1 MNTILIADSGST
13 KADWL
18 LAGTDGTIL
27 AEWNSQGI
35 NPFFQDKGV
44 ISALLEKEV
53 FPRVTGAPGAIYF
66 YGAGCAD
73 ETSSRPVAESLK
85 EHFPSAHV
93 EVESDLLAAARSLC
107 QRQAGIACILGTGS
121 NNCLYNGRQIIGNI
135 GSLGFWMGDEGSG
148 GHLGRQL
155 VVAYLHKELPDD
167 LAGRF
172 AAEYPGVN
180 RMEILNRAYKQ
191 PFPNRY
197 FAAYTRF
204 AGANKSHPFIQNLL
218 KTSFGVFLD
227 KYVLKHAG
235 AKTYPVSFTG
245 SVAWHFQDELK
256 AVLEEK
262 GLIYGKI
269 VQKPIGGLAVYHSS
283 IRSSASGSAQAPEAI

>member
-18 LAGTDGTIL
+18 LAASGGMIL

-35 NPFFQDKGV
+35 NPFFQDKET
-44 ISALLEKEV
+44 ISALLEREV
-53 FPRVTGAPGAIYF
+53 FPRVNGAPEAIYF

-73 ETSSRPVAESLK
+73 EASGRPVAESLA
-85 EHFPSAHV
+85 ERFPAARV
-93 EVESDLLAAARSLC
+93 EVASDLLAAARSLC

-121 NNCLYNGRQIIGNI
+121 NNCLYDGRRIVGNI

-167 LAGRF
+167 LTEKF
-172 AAEYPGVN
+172 AAEYPDVN

-204 AGANKSHPFIQNLL
+204 AGANKSHPFIQDLL
-218 KTSFGVFLD
+218 KASFGVFLD

-256 AVLEEK
+256 AVLEDKE
-262 GLIYGKI
+262 LVFGKI
-269 VQKPIGGLAVYHSS
+269 VQKPIGGLAVYH
-283 IRSSASGSAQAPEAI
+283 GE

>member
-18 LAGTDGTIL
+18 LAKTDGTVL
-27 AEWNSQGI
+27 TEWNSQGI
-35 NPFFQDKGV
+35 NPFFQDKET
-44 ISALLEKEV
+44 ISALLDKEV
-53 FPRVTGAPGAIYF
+53 FPRVSGAPEAIYF

-73 ETSSRPVAESLK
+73 EASGRPVAESLK
-85 EHFPSAHV
+85 ERFPVARV
-93 EVESDLLAAARSLC
+93 EVASDLLAAARSLC

-121 NNCLYNGRQIIGNI
+121 NNCLYDGFQIVGNI

-155 VVAYLHKELPDD
+155 VVAYLHKELPGD
-167 LAGRF
+167 LEEHF
-172 AAEYPGVN
+172 AAAYPGVN

-197 FAAYTRF
+197 FAGYTRF
-204 AGANKSHPFIQNLL
+204 AGAHRNHPFIQDLL
-218 KTSFGVFLD
+218 RTSFGVFLD

-245 SVAWHFQDELK
+245 SVAWHFRDELK

-262 GLIYGKI
+262 GLIFGEI
-269 VQKPIGGLAVYHSS
+269 VQRPIGGLAVYHSKV
-283 IRSSASGSAQAPEAI
+283 

>member
-18 LAGTDGTIL
+18 LAATDGTIR

-35 NPFFQDKGV
+35 NPFFQDKET
-44 ISALLEKEV
+44 ISGLLEKEV
-53 FPRVTGAPGAIYF
+53 FPQVSGVPETIFF

-73 ETSSRPVAESLK
+73 EASGRPVAESLA
-85 EHFPSAHV
+85 ERFPSARV
-93 EVESDLLAAARSLC
+93 EVASDLLAAARSLC
-107 QRQAGIACILGTGS
+107 QREAGIACILGTGS
-121 NNCLYNGRQIIGNI
+121 NNCLYDGNGIIGNI

-155 VVAYLHKELPDD
+155 VVAYLHRELPGD
-167 LAGRF
+167 LEERF
-172 AAEYPGVN
+172 AEAYPGVN

-197 FAAYTRF
+197 FAGYSRF
-204 AGANKSHPFIQNLL
+204 AGEHRSHPFIQDLL
-218 KTSFGVFLD
+218 KTSFGTFLD
-227 KYVLKHAG
+227 KYVLKHPG
-235 AKTYPVSFTG
+235 ARSYPVSFTG
-245 SVAWHFQDELK
+245 SVAWHFRDELI
-256 AVLEEK
+256 AVLEAK

-269 VQKPIGGLAVYHSS
+269 IQKPIAGLAVYHSKDL
-283 IRSSASGSAQAPEAI
+283 PY

>member
-18 LAGTDGTIL
+18 LAATDGTIL

-35 NPFFQDKGV
+35 NPFFQDKET
-44 ISALLEKEV
+44 ISVLLEKEV
-53 FPRVTGAPGAIYF
+53 FPGVNDVPEAIYF

-73 ETSSRPVAESLK
+73 EASGRPVAESLA
-85 EHFPSAHV
+85 ERFPAARV
-93 EVESDLLAAARSLC
+93 EVASDLLAAARSLC

-121 NNCLYNGRQIIGNI
+121 NNCLYDGRRIAANI

-155 VVAYLHKELPDD
+155 VVAYLHRELPDD
-167 LAGRF
+167 LAAKF
-172 AAEYPGVN
+172 AAEYPDVN

-197 FAAYTRF
+197 FAGYTRF
-204 AGANKSHPFIQNLL
+204 AGANKSHPFIQDLL

-227 KYVLKHAG
+227 KYVLKHTG

-256 AVLEEK
+256 AALKEK
-262 GLIYGKI
+262 GLIFGKI
-269 VQKPIGGLAVYHSS
+269 VQKPIGGLAVYHSMD
-283 IRSSASGSAQAPEAI
+283 

>member
-18 LAGTDGTIL
+18 LAAADGTIL

-35 NPFFQDKGV
+35 NPFFQDKET

-53 FPRVTGAPGAIYF
+53 FPRVNDVPEAIYF

-73 ETSSRPVAESLK
+73 EASGRPVAESLA
-85 EHFPSAHV
+85 ERFPAARI
-93 EVESDLLAAARSLC
+93 EVASDLLAAARSLC

-121 NNCLYNGRQIIGNI
+121 NNCLYDGRRIAANI

-155 VVAYLHKELPDD
+155 VVAYLHRELPDD
-167 LAGRF
+167 LAAKF
-172 AAEYPGVN
+172 AAEHPDVN

-204 AGANKSHPFIQNLL
+204 AGANKSHPFIQDLL

-227 KYVLKHAG
+227 KYVLKHTG

-256 AVLEEK
+256 AVLKQK
-262 GLIYGKI
+262 GLIFGKI
-269 VQKPIGGLAVYHSS
+269 VQKPIGGLAVYHGEA
-283 IRSSASGSAQAPEAI
+283 RSGGV

>member
-1 MNTILIADSGST
+1 MHRVSTTYIYTQMTTILIADSGST

-18 LAGTDGTIL
+18 LAATDGTIL

-35 NPFFQDKGV
+35 NPFFQDKET
-44 ISALLEKEV
+44 ISGLLEKEV
-53 FPRVTGAPGAIYF
+53 FPGVSGIPEAIFF

-73 ETSSRPVAESLK
+73 EASGRPVAESLG
-85 EHFPSAHV
+85 ERYPSARV
-93 EVESDLLAAARSLC
+93 EVASDLLAAARSLC
-107 QRQAGIACILGTGS
+107 QRQPGIACILGTGS
-121 NNCLYNGRQIIGNI
+121 NNCLYDGSRIVGNI

-155 VVAYLHKELPDD
+155 VTAYLHNELPDD
-167 LAGRF
+167 LAERF
-172 AAEYPGVN
+172 AAAYPGVN

-197 FAAYTRF
+197 FASYARF
-204 AGANKSHPFIQNLL
+204 AGEHREHPFIQDLL

-227 KYVLKHAG
+227 KYVLKHPG
-235 AKTYPVSFTG
+235 ARTYPVSFTG

-256 AVLEEK
+256 AVVERK

-269 VQKPIGGLAVYHSS
+269 IQKPIAGLALYHRQS
-283 IRSSASGSAQAPEAI
+283 